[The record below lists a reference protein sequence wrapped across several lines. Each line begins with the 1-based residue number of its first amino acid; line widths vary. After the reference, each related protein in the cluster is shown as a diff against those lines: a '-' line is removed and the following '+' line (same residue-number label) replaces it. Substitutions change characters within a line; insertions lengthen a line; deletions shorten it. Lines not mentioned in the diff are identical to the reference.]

1 MKNEINYT
9 TGQVTFTPESHADR
23 VLLMHLMNCAD
34 LREFSM
40 YIEHAEKIVKE
51 PMTSELGVSAS
62 DVTRYP
68 IITATVDCITDGKA
82 AYRTVNRL
90 NVESRQI
97 GFR

>member
-1 MKNEINYT
+1 MLTNIDYT
-9 TGQVTFTPESHADR
+9 NGQVTFTPESHADR
-23 VLLMHLMNCAD
+23 VLLVHLMNCAD
-34 LREFSM
+34 LREFSA

-51 PMTSELGVSAS
+51 PMTSELGVPVS

-68 IITATVDCITDGKA
+68 IITATVEYITEDKA

-90 NVESRQI
+90 NVETRQI